1 MQTQNIAT
9 SFNFLETFYGQ
20 LLVELLGGMIGSF
33 IFLFIILLILRP
45 KIDIASFICKVQK
58 EGKAYYTFKFVNK
71 SFFHAHDLKIELYVT
86 KKIPMGRGKYNK
98 TYQKLML
105 LNSEVNY
112 LHKKPI
118 FNGSSDEYKHCM
130 LVSTSDNLEN
140 ILNNDDSAVLIR
152 ICLKHGL
159 TGLSNVFEQD
169 FANNS
174 DIKHSKFK
182 PGPKF
187 DVS

>member
-86 KKIPMGRGKYNK
+86 KKIPMGRGKYN
-98 TYQKLML
+98 
-105 LNSEVNY
+105 
-112 LHKKPI
+112 
-118 FNGSSDEYKHCM
+118 
-130 LVSTSDNLEN
+130 
-140 ILNNDDSAVLIR
+140 
-152 ICLKHGL
+152 
-159 TGLSNVFEQD
+159 
-169 FANNS
+169 
-174 DIKHSKFK
+174 
-182 PGPKF
+182 
-187 DVS
+187 